1 MYKNVKY
8 PSARYCQRNKE
19 SIQGGSRKKHQIH
32 SEKEKVKKQQYGHE
46 RYQKPSENEKQK
58 LVDCRKRYYEKLKNK
73 SWCSLYYQKKNK
85 HTHTHRKNYFCLFQ
99 LSQIKFLGAR

>member
-8 PSARYCQRNKE
+8 PSARYYQRNKE
-19 SIQGGSRKKHQIH
+19 SIQGGSQEKHQNH

-46 RYQKPSENEKQK
+46 QYQNPSENEKQK

-73 SWCSLYYQKKNK
+73 S
-85 HTHTHRKNYFCLFQ
+85 
-99 LSQIKFLGAR
+99 